1 MIWCAVLG
9 PLSNK
14 DWLDNNT
21 CTLFFLLTT
30 ANKKEQILIFAIC
43 IFFQDVRA
51 VQIPVVAAP
60 VSTQVIN
67 ISKHFTF
74 SFFS

>member
-1 MIWCAVLG
+1 MFWPSQSKIGLTT
-9 PLSNK
+9 
-14 DWLDNNT
+14 NNT

-43 IFFQDVRA
+43 FLFQDVRA

-60 VSTQVIN
+60 VSSQVLN
-67 ISKHFTF
+67 ISKHLTLY
-74 SFFS
+74 FFS